1 MKISK
6 LVGERTKEVP
16 SGVVAKSHEYLLRAG
31 YIKQVCNGVF
41 SLLPPAYRVQAKLEK
56 IIREEMDK
64 IGGQEVLFPVLM
76 PRELWEE
83 SGRYSSIGS
92 EMFRFKDRADHDMVL
107 GMTHEE
113 ASVHM
118 VRNTIKSYDQLPFM
132 IYQIQTKL
140 RDEPRARAGLIRV
153 REFIMKDAYSFHLN
167 KEDLAQYYE
176 IVKQAYF
183 NIYKRMGMKNVVS
196 VKSDSGMMGGKIADE
211 FMLISDIGEDSLVV
225 CDSCDYSA
233 NMEVA
238 DSILDLYDSKEETT
252 ELVNTGDAK
261 TIEDICA
268 LFNIQP
274 YQTCKAVCYYLAK
287 SQKYVIAFVR
297 GDLEVNEIKLRNLLQ
312 EEVLPITVDH
322 PKIVAGY
329 IGPKNFKE
337 DNIITIYDI
346 SLKGAKNLVVGANAK
361 PYHIKNFSFE
371 RDFTPDKFEDISKV
385 KEGQVCKKCGK
396 GHLKI
401 VRGIEIGNIFQLGT
415 KYTESMKMT
424 VHDKNG
430 EEINPIMGCYGIGI
444 GRCLASIVEES
455 SDEKGIIWPYAV
467 APWHVYLCP
476 LRLDDENVAYAA
488 EKIYD
493 LLNKAGYEVLFDDR
507 NVSAG
512 SKFADSELMGIPIR
526 IVISPRSLQ
535 NNEVEITIR
544 KTGEKIMCKEGELL
558 EKLKGI
564 VKNIG

>member
-16 SGVVAKSHEYLLRAG
+16 SGVIAKSHEYLLRAG

-41 SLLPPAYRVQAKLEK
+41 SLLPPALRVQKKLEK

-76 PRELWEE
+76 PKELWEE

-92 EMFRFKDRADHDMVL
+92 EMFRLKDRADHDMVL

-153 REFIMKDAYSFHLN
+153 REFIMKDAYSFHTN
-167 KEDLAQYYE
+167 KEDLDNYYE

-211 FMLISDIGEDSLVV
+211 FMLITDIGEDSLVV
-225 CDSCDYSA
+225 CDNCDYSA

-238 DSILDLYDSKEETT
+238 EAILDTYESKEEPT
-252 ELVNTGDAK
+252 ELINTGENK
-261 TIEDICA
+261 TIEDVCNLLKIEP
-268 LFNIQP
+268 N
-274 YQTCKAVCYYLAK
+274 QTCKAVCYYLSK
-287 SQKYVIAFVR
+287 SKKYVIAFIR
-297 GDLEVNEIKLRNLLQ
+297 GDLEVNEIKLRNLLK
-312 EEVLPITVDH
+312 EEVVAISIDH

-329 IGPKNFKE
+329 IGPKDFNEE
-337 DNIITIYDI
+337 DIISLYDI
-346 SLKGAKNLVVGANAK
+346 SLKGAKNLVVGANAE
-361 PYHIKNFSFE
+361 PFHIAHFSFE
-371 RDFTPDKFEDISKV
+371 RDYIPETFVDISKV
-385 KEGQVCKKCGK
+385 KEGQKCKKCGC
-396 GHLKI
+396 GHVKI
-401 VRGIEIGNIFQLGT
+401 VRGIEIGNIFQLGN
-415 KYTESMKMT
+415 KYTSSMHMT
-424 VHDKNG
+424 VHDSNG

-455 SDEKGIIWPYAV
+455 SDEKGIIWPIAV
-467 APWHVYLCP
+467 APWQIYLCP
-476 LRLDDENVAYAA
+476 LRLDDENVAKTT
-488 EKIYD
+488 EEINK
-493 LLNKAGYEVLFDDR
+493 LLEESCYEVLFDDR

-526 IVISPRSLQ
+526 IVVSPRSLQ
-535 NNEVEITIR
+535 NNEVEITLR
-544 KTGEKIMCKEGELL
+544 KTGEKIMCEKGELIKKL
-558 EKLKGI
+558 EEL
-564 VKNIG
+564 VKILG